1 MIDEKVHNAFQEFL
15 KPWEEY
21 VESILP
27 VDSWM
32 IHKRSREY
40 VKVTSI
46 RFDMPNEFFNA
57 SFTVNSWNNMP
68 TNFDY
73 FMSEFDFAD
82 QKNCKALDECFELI
96 EDLRKS
102 WVIKEFFNFQ
112 MFEYHIVLDSNH
124 HGFFNNNEPKEYS
137 YGQTDDLIR
146 DLKECVIGD
155 LAI

>member
-21 VESILP
+21 AESILP
-27 VDSWM
+27 VGSWM

-46 RFDMPNEFFNA
+46 RFDMPDEFFNA
-57 SFTVNSWNNMP
+57 SFTVGSTNNIP
-68 TNFDY
+68 TKFDY
-73 FMSEFDFAD
+73 FMSEFDFVD
-82 QKNCKALDECFELI
+82 QEKSKVLDDLFELI

-102 WVIKEFFNFQ
+102 YIVKEFFTFQ
-112 MFEYHIVLDSNH
+112 MFEHCIVLDSKY
-124 HGFFNNNEPKEYS
+124 HGFFNNDETKEYS
-137 YGQTDDLIR
+137 YSQTNDLIR